1 MIPVTILGVTLST
14 LHQSTLGTLY
24 LNMPHRL
31 NPLWYSPLL
40 PLLFYV
46 SSIMAGL
53 ALAIMVYQGAAR
65 FQARPANPQLIQGLG
80 QGLVWIT
87 LLYLLL
93 KVGEIILAGELPALL
108 ALDRLSLLW
117 LLELGVGGIL
127 PILLWLFLS
136 ARHSVTANWVIP
148 ILVLM
153 GVLLNRFNAT
163 MFAQVLP
170 PGTTYSPHILEWLST
185 LGILAGVAL
194 AWYLGV
200 RFLAMIEAK
209 G

>member
-1 MIPVTILGVTLST
+1 
-14 LHQSTLGTLY
+14 
-24 LNMPHRL
+24 MPHRL
-31 NPLWYSPLL
+31 NLLWYSPLL

-65 FQARPANPQLIQGLG
+65 FQARPVNPQLIQGLG
-80 QGLVWIT
+80 QGLGWIT

-108 ALDRLSLLW
+108 ALDRLSWRW

-148 ILVLM
+148 TLVLM

-200 RFLAMIEAK
+200 RFLATIEDK